1 MVALSASSL
10 VWSAIAVMSW
20 VMLPICR
27 LDSCSCSML
36 SAASRA
42 EETAVPVLDA
52 ALLTRSEISLML
64 SVSSVDPWET
74 ASAWFAASP
83 AVATRPSPAAES
95 CVLAADSSRV
105 SSSTTCAVRTRAV
118 ASSHVTMYPPG
129 NRFIVLEPYISAP
142 PTASS
147 FVLVYGKARAS
158 RTSRR
163 SVSRSTTSAFSPWVA
178 IVRRA
183 ISLAAWLRYTISPA
197 SSVTSSTVGAAS
209 SAASSESTELT
220 SGCRAPA
227 VRAGHHLTMPPSLA
241 GFTGARG
248 RTGLNLLDEVGHRG
262 DDPGRAV
269 REPVGVGAGTDP
281 GEHQDRLQA
290 RLQATQHVGV
300 HPVADH
306 RGRLGVR
313 ADGVQRRAHHHRVG
327 LADEVR
333 LDPGRLRDHRG
344 HGARGR
350 QDALVGRAGR
360 VRVGADE
367 LRPAVDQ
374 PDRGGDGLEAVG
386 AGLPQH
392 HVLGVQVGQHVPGV
406 VQRGGQAG
414 LADHVRGAARPLVVQ
429 ELRGGQGRGPDRG
442 LRYHDADARQPRLQV
457 AGGVD
462 RVVGQDQKRLAGAA

>member
-36 SAASRA
+36 RAASRA

-64 SVSSVDPWET
+64 SVSSVEPWET
-74 ASAWFAASP
+74 ASAWCAASP

-95 CVLAADSSRV
+95 WVLAADSSRV
-105 SSSTTCAVRTRAV
+105 SSSTTCAMRTRAV

-163 SVSRSTTSAFSPWVA
+163 SVSRSTTSAFSPWVR

-183 ISLAAWLRYTISPA
+183 ISLAACLRYTISPA
-197 SSVTSSTVGAAS
+197 SSVT
-209 SAASSESTELT
+209 
-220 SGCRAPA
+220 
-227 VRAGHHLTMPPSLA
+227 
-241 GFTGARG
+241 GFTAARG

-269 REPVGVGAGTDP
+269 REPVGISAGTDP

-290 RLQATQHVGV
+290 RLQAAQHIGV

-327 LADEVR
+327 LADELR

-392 HVLGVQVGQHVPGV
+392 HVLGVEVGQHVPGV

-414 LADHVRGAARPLVVQ
+414 LAD
-429 ELRGGQGRGPDRG
+429 
-442 LRYHDADARQPRLQV
+442 
-457 AGGVD
+457 
-462 RVVGQDQKRLAGAA
+462 